1 MTFLS
6 VLIYSFK
13 WNSSFQKVPWERI
26 EFWHAIILAIL
37 TEILAIV
44 TLYNAFI
51 DFSDD
56 KG

>member
-44 TLYNAFI
+44 TLYNALM